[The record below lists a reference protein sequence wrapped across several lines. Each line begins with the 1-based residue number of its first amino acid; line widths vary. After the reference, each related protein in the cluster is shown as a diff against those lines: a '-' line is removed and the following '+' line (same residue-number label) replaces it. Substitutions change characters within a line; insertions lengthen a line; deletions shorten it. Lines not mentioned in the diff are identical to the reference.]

1 MDRALDNT
9 YRRRQRLRR
18 LALPIAGV
26 GCLILLLTALPGW
39 VRPTVHRARLR
50 TAVVDRGPIDATL
63 TASGVVIPEYEHIL
77 SSPLDTRVTRILKHA
92 GDAVSAGDSLVVLDL
107 GEPRL
112 AVERLADQIAIK
124 ENQQSAEALDLRSR
138 LEALAVQVDIQSLEL
153 KSAEYALAKN
163 RTLFEKGLTTG
174 DAVRQAETD
183 VERKRFE
190 LADLEGTK
198 RHAEEASRLRMAG
211 LALEQR
217 VLAKER
223 EEANHSVELGAAVA
237 PRSGVVTWVVQSEGV
252 AVRRGDEIARIAD
265 LRSFRVQATISDV
278 HVGRLAAGSPVVV
291 QAGDGAL
298 AGRVSQVLPAI
309 ENGTLSFLVSLEES
323 SSPRLRP
330 NLRVDVQVATA
341 HKDDVLRVQRG
352 AFPSLDGRPV
362 AFVIRGGRALRKPV
376 ELGVASFDCCEVV
389 KGLEVGDEVVISD
402 MAEYAHL
409 AEVEVR

>member
-1 MDRALDNT
+1 
-9 YRRRQRLRR
+9 
-18 LALPIAGV
+18 
-26 GCLILLLTALPGW
+26 
-39 VRPTVHRARLR
+39 
-50 TAVVDRGPIDATL
+50 
-63 TASGVVIPEYEHIL
+63 
-77 SSPLDTRVTRILKHA
+77 
-92 GDAVSAGDSLVVLDL
+92 
-107 GEPRL
+107 
-112 AVERLADQIAIK
+112 
-124 ENQQSAEALDLRSR
+124 
-138 LEALAVQVDIQSLEL
+138 
-153 KSAEYALAKN
+153 
-163 RTLFEKGLTTG
+163 
-174 DAVRQAETD
+174 
-183 VERKRFE
+183 
-190 LADLEGTK
+190 
-198 RHAEEASRLRMAG
+198 
-211 LALEQR
+211 
-217 VLAKER
+217 
-223 EEANHSVELGAAVA
+223 
-237 PRSGVVTWVVQSEGV
+237 V